1 MGLPP
6 PFAYLLLPKSL
17 PIRMLTKHLLAVT
30 SSLTSPVTG
39 LVRALTTPP
48 IGRRMWSSGD
58 RTYLE
63 IRGIHQVSNTSAVQ
77 EVEQRLSELDGV
89 VTVEINA
96 VQGRVV
102 VHHDPARI
110 GPAELAQV
118 VGEVEATHGLHS
130 APAAPASVVDPA
142 NTEPLVR
149 ELAALVTNLGGLG
162 FWATSLVVPLG
173 RIPPLIPALLSLVDF
188 TPRLH
193 SEVESWLGRSAADT
207 LFALGGGVS
216 NTLAGSPMVL
226 ITDAVR
232 RFCLHREA
240 SARQR
245 AWSHWDVEQLAARP
259 GAYRADPLDV
269 VPRPVPLPDGPIEQ
283 VSTSSAVL
291 AAASYIAVLVG
302 TRNSAR
308 SLAMLSAGVPKPAR
322 AGREA
327 FTAQLGTDLSARGA
341 LVLDP
346 DVLDRLDR
354 VDTIVLDDQTLLTGR
369 RVVDEVFALDSGVD
383 SVELFQR
390 AHEVI
395 DIDLA
400 CTDPSRAARDG
411 NRAGW
416 TAMAWTESPLNE
428 KAGGGTADSQHAGE
442 LVAEGRRKARE
453 WSACGAAVFVL
464 VCDSQPVGLAAVA
477 AELDPL
483 AEAMVAAAGRAG
495 LVLVAETN
503 PGLHR
508 KLDADGAVDGGSQLT
523 SSVRA
528 LQASRHV
535 VAVISARSRS
545 ALAAADV
552 GIGILDPAEML
563 PWGAHAMFPTLT
575 EASIL
580 LHAVAAARDN
590 SRTSAILSVAG
601 SSVGALFAALGP
613 AMGAGAR
620 AAFPVNL
627 ASLFAIAAGTWAGAG
642 PARQPSP
649 VPVERTPWHVM
660 SPQAAL
666 ERLGSQ
672 PGGLDQQESERRRAE
687 QPTNGEELEV
697 SLARASVEELA
708 NPLTP
713 ALAGGAGLS
722 ASVGSVTDA
731 VIIGG
736 VLALNALIGGAQRL
750 GTNRALRALRQ
761 TSAGQVTLHRNGA
774 QRVASTAELVP
785 GDVIELHAGDTV
797 PADCRLLQAA
807 AVEVDESSL
816 TGESAL
822 VTKAVQATAAAS
834 LGDRHSMLY
843 QGSVVAAGQAT
854 GVVVA
859 TGDRTEV
866 GRTAR
871 LTGEAPP
878 PSGVQTR
885 LNALTRQ
892 TLPISIGAGL
902 GLLGLDLVRGSAIDQ
917 AVSRAVS
924 LAVASVPEGLPF
936 VATVAQLASARR
948 LSQRG
953 ALARNPSTI
962 EALGRVNVLCFDK
975 TGTLTEGRIR
985 LRQVSDGQR
994 TAGLDELDEHLRQ
1007 VIAVAVRASPWQQEQ
1022 VPHQTDR
1029 AVLRG
1034 ARKAGVTPDEGL
1046 EEVRLLDELVFEPS
1060 RGYHA
1065 ALWRCRATHRLSVK
1079 GAPEAVLPRC
1089 TRWRRTDGIYPL
1101 DDTTRRQI
1109 EHEINGLAR
1118 RGYRV
1123 LAVAERTTSQ
1133 RPDLDE
1139 SRLRDLEFCGM
1150 LALADPVR
1158 PTAAESVGTLVH
1170 AGVDVIMLTGDH
1182 PSTAEAIAAELGVL
1196 NGRRVVTGPE
1206 LARMDDEQLV
1216 AALPDISVFARVD
1229 PAQKARIVRQ
1239 LRHAGRVVA
1248 VTGDGAN
1255 DAPAIR
1261 LADVGIALGKK
1272 ATQAARDAAD
1282 VVVTDNRIETITD
1295 AIVEG
1300 RAMWSSVR
1308 DALSILLGG
1317 NVGEIAFTVGAGLF
1331 SGRQTLNTRQLLL
1344 VNLLTD
1350 VLPAM
1355 AVAVRPPP
1363 DTTADQLLAEGPE
1376 ASLGA
1381 ALTRDMY
1388 VRAAATAGAAT
1399 AAWLLARPASLPG
1412 QTSTTALVALVG
1424 AQLGQ
1429 TIAVRGRTPLVVG
1442 AVLGSGALLAII
1454 VQVPGV
1460 SQFFGCRPLLPHQ
1473 WAIALGSAGA
1483 TTLAALLWQRAT
1495 RSS

>member
-1 MGLPP
+1 MV
-6 PFAYLLLPKSL
+6 
-17 PIRMLTKHLLAVT
+17 TQHLRSVT
-30 SSLTSPVTG
+30 SWITSPVTG
-39 LVRALTTPP
+39 LVRALTTPSV
-48 IGRRMWSSGD
+48 GRRLWSCDD

-63 IRGIHQVSNTSAVQ
+63 VRGIHQVSNAIAAR
-77 EVEQRLSELDGV
+77 EVEQRLDGLDGV
-89 VTVEINA
+89 STVEVNA
-96 VQGRVV
+96 VQGRVAV
-102 VHHDPARI
+102 RHDPSRI
-110 GPAELAQV
+110 SRAELARV
-118 VGEVEATHGLHS
+118 IGEVEAAQGLNT
-130 APAAPASVVDPA
+130 APVAAASVVDPA

-149 ELAALVTNLGGLG
+149 ELAALATNLGGLG
-162 FWATSLVVPLG
+162 YWATTSLVFPLG
-173 RIPPLIPALLSLVDF
+173 RIPPLIPALVSLVDF

-207 LFALGGGVS
+207 LFALGSAVS
-216 NTLAGSPMVL
+216 NSLAGSPIVL

-240 SARQR
+240 SARQQ
-245 AWSHWDVEQLAARP
+245 AWCQWDAEWLAERP
-259 GAYRADPLDV
+259 GAYRANPLDV
-269 VPRPVPLPDGPIEQ
+269 GSRPVPLPDGPIEQ
-283 VSTSSAVL
+283 VSTYSAVL
-291 AAASYIAVLVG
+291 AVASYAAVLLG

-308 SLAMLSAGVPKPAR
+308 ALAMLSAGVPKPAR

-327 FTAQLGTDLSARGA
+327 FTAQLATDLSAQGG

-346 DVLDRLDR
+346 DLLDRLDR
-354 VDTIVLDDQTLLTGR
+354 VDTIVLDDQALVTGR
-369 RVVDEVFALDSGVD
+369 RVVDEVLALTPSID

-400 CTDPSRAARDG
+400 HADPSRAARRS

-416 TAMAWTESPLNE
+416 AAMSWTDSPFD
-428 KAGGGTADSQHAGE
+428 KKSGGNVNTEHPSE
-442 LVAEGRRKARE
+442 LVTEARRRARE

-464 VCDSQPVGLAAVA
+464 LRDSQPVGLVAIA

-495 LVLVAETN
+495 LVLVAETTT
-503 PGLHR
+503 GLHR
-508 KLDADGAVDGGSQLT
+508 KLDADGAVDGGARLT
-523 SSVRA
+523 SSVRV
-528 LQASRHV
+528 LQASGHV
-535 VAVISARSRS
+535 VAVISAHSRP

-552 GIGILDPAEML
+552 GIGIVDQSGTL
-563 PWGAHAMFPTLT
+563 PWGAHAMFPGLI
-575 EASIL
+575 EASVVL
-580 LHAVAAARDN
+580 GAVPAARDN

-613 AMGAGAR
+613 ALGAGAR
-620 AAFPVNL
+620 AAFPVHL
-627 ASLFAIAAGTWAGAG
+627 ASLFAIATATWAGAG

-649 VPVERTPWHVM
+649 VPVERTPWHAM

-666 ERLGSQ
+666 DRLGSR
-672 PGGLDQQESERRRAE
+672 PGGLNQQESQRRRAE
-687 QPTNGEELEV
+687 QPTNGDEPEV

-722 ASVGSVTDA
+722 ASVGSITDA
-731 VIIGG
+731 VIIAG
-736 VLALNALIGGAQRL
+736 VLAVNALIGGAQRL
-750 GTNRALRALRQ
+750 GTNRALRALRR
-761 TSAGQVTLHRNGA
+761 TSAGQVMLHREGIA
-774 QRVASTAELVP
+774 RTASADELVP

-797 PADCRLLQAA
+797 PADCRLLEAA

-822 VTKAVQATAAAS
+822 VTKEVAATAAAS
-834 LGDRHSMLY
+834 LGNRHSMLY
-843 QGSVVAAGQAT
+843 QGSVMAAGQAT

-859 TGDRTEV
+859 TGDRTEM

-871 LTGEAPP
+871 LTEQAPP
-878 PSGVQTR
+878 PTGVQTR
-885 LNALTRQ
+885 LKELTRQ
-892 TLPISIGAGL
+892 TLPVSIGAGL
-902 GLLGLDLVRGSAIDQ
+902 GLLGLDLLRGSPIDQ
-917 AVSRAVS
+917 AVGRAVS
-924 LAVASVPEGLPF
+924 LTVAAVPEGLPF

-948 LSQRG
+948 LSARG

-994 TAGLDELDEHLRQ
+994 AAGLDELDEHLRQ
-1007 VIAVAVRASPWQQEQ
+1007 VIAVAVRASPWQQNQ

-1034 ARKAGVTPDEGL
+1034 ARKAGVTPNEGL
-1046 EEVRLLDELVFEPS
+1046 DEVHLLDELVFEPS

-1065 ALWRCRATHRLSVK
+1065 ALWRCRTTHRLSVK
-1079 GAPEAVLPRC
+1079 GAPEVVLPRC
-1089 TRWRRTDGIYPL
+1089 ARWRRAEGIHSL
-1101 DDTTRRQI
+1101 DDTARRQI
-1109 EHEINGLAR
+1109 EHEVNALAR

-1123 LAVAERTTSQ
+1123 LAVAERTASE
-1133 RPDLDE
+1133 RSDLDE
-1139 SRLRDLEFCGM
+1139 SRLRDLEFCG
-1150 LALADPVR
+1150 LVALADPVR
-1158 PTAAESVGTLVH
+1158 PTAAQSVGTLVR
-1170 AGVDVIMLTGDH
+1170 AGVEVIMLTGDH
-1182 PSTAEAIAAELGVL
+1182 PSTAESIAVELGVL

-1206 LARMDDEQLV
+1206 LDQMDDEQLG
-1216 AALPDISVFARVD
+1216 AALPNISVFARVD

-1239 LRHAGRVVA
+1239 LRHVGRVVA

-1317 NVGEIAFTVGAGLF
+1317 NLGEIAFTVGAGLF

-1363 DTTADQLLAEGPE
+1363 DATADQLLAEGPE
-1376 ASLGA
+1376 ASLGS
-1381 ALTRDMY
+1381 ALTRDIY
-1388 VRAAATAGAAT
+1388 LRAAATAGAAA

-1412 QTSTTALVALVG
+1412 QSSTTALVALVG

-1429 TIAVRGRTPLVVG
+1429 TIAVRGRTPLVVR

-1460 SQFFGCRPLLPHQ
+1460 SHFFGCRPLLPHQ
-1473 WAIALGSAGA
+1473 WGIALGSAGVA
-1483 TTLAALLWQRAT
+1483 TLAALLWQWANQPT
-1495 RSS
+1495 AASSTTEARTESGR

>member
-1 MGLPP
+1 MI
-6 PFAYLLLPKSL
+6 S
-17 PIRMLTKHLLAVT
+17 KHLLGLA
-30 SSLTSPVTG
+30 SWATSPVTG
-39 LVRALTTPP
+39 LVRALATPSV
-48 IGRRMWSSGD
+48 GRRLWSCGE

-63 IRGIHQVSNTSAVQ
+63 IRGIHQLSNTPAAR
-77 EVEQRLSELDGV
+77 EVEQRLGVLGGV
-89 VTVEINA
+89 VSVEVNA

-102 VHHDPARI
+102 VRHDPARI
-110 GPAELAQV
+110 SPAELARV
-118 VGEVEATHGLHS
+118 IGEVEAAQGLDT
-130 APAAPASVVDPA
+130 APVAAASVVDPA

-149 ELAALVTNLGGLG
+149 ELAALATNLGGLG
-162 FWATSLVVPLG
+162 YWATSLVVPLG
-173 RIPPLIPALLSLVDF
+173 RIPPLIPALVSLVDF

-193 SEVESWLGRSAADT
+193 SEVEFWLGRSAADT
-207 LFALGGGVS
+207 LFALGSAVS
-216 NTLAGSPMVL
+216 NTLAGSPIVL
-226 ITDAVR
+226 ITDATR
-232 RFCLHREA
+232 RYCLHREA
-240 SARQR
+240 SARQQ
-245 AWSHWDVEQLAARP
+245 AWTEWDREWLAERP

-269 VPRPVPLPDGPIEQ
+269 GPRPVPLPDGPVEQ

-291 AAASYIAVLVG
+291 AVAGYAAVLLG

-308 SLAMLSAGVPKPAR
+308 ALAMLSAGVPKPAR

-327 FTAQLGTDLSARGA
+327 FTAQLATDLSTRGA

-354 VDTIVLDDQTLLTGR
+354 VDTIVVDDQALVTGR
-369 RVVDEVFALDSGVD
+369 QVVDEVFALAPGVE

-395 DIDLA
+395 DLDLA
-400 CTDPSRAARDG
+400 HTDPSRAARRS

-416 TAMAWTESPLNE
+416 AARSWVEGPFDQRS
-428 KAGGGTADSQHAGE
+428 GGEGVDVKHPE
-442 LVAEGRRKARE
+442 LVAEARRRARE
-453 WSACGAAVFVL
+453 WSACGATVFVL
-464 VCDSQPVGLAAVA
+464 LRESQPVGLVAIA

-495 LVLVAETN
+495 LVLVAQTV

-508 KLDADGAVDGGSQLT
+508 RLDADGAVEGGAGLT
-523 SSVRA
+523 SSVRG
-528 LQASRHV
+528 LQASGHV
-535 VAVISARSRS
+535 VAVISAREGS

-552 GIGILDPAEML
+552 GIGIVDQAGMV
-563 PWGAHAMFPTLT
+563 PWGAHAMFPALT

-580 LHAVAAARDN
+580 LRAVPAARDN

-601 SSVGALFAALGP
+601 SSVAALFAALGP
-613 AMGAGAR
+613 ALGSGAR

-627 ASLFAIAAGTWAGAG
+627 ASLFAIATGTWAGLG
-642 PARQPSP
+642 PARQPAP
-649 VPVERTPWHVM
+649 VPVERTPWHAM

-666 ERLGSQ
+666 ERLESR
-672 PGGLDQQESERRRAE
+672 PGGLNQQESQRRRAE
-687 QPTNGEELEV
+687 QPITGDEPEV

-708 NPLTP
+708 NPLTR

-722 ASVGSVTDA
+722 ASVGSIADA
-731 VIIGG
+731 VIIAG
-736 VLALNALIGGAQRL
+736 VLAVNALIGGAQRL
-750 GTNRALRALRQ
+750 GTNRALRALRR
-761 TSAGQVTLHRNGA
+761 TSAGQVTLRRDGIA
-774 QRVASTAELVP
+774 RTASADELVP

-797 PADCRLLQAA
+797 PADCRLLEAA
-807 AVEVDESSL
+807 GVEVDESSL

-822 VTKAVQATAAAS
+822 VTKEVAATAAAS

-843 QGSVVAAGQAT
+843 QGSVMAAGQAS

-859 TGDRTEV
+859 TGERTEA

-871 LTGEAPP
+871 LTDQPP
-878 PSGVQTR
+878 PPTGVQTR
-885 LNALTRQ
+885 LKELASQ
-892 TLPISIGAGL
+892 TLPVSIGAGL
-902 GLLGLDLVRGSAIDQ
+902 GLLGIDLLRGSPIDQ
-917 AVSRAVS
+917 AVGRAVS
-924 LAVASVPEGLPF
+924 LAVAAVPEGLPF

-948 LSQRG
+948 LSARG

-985 LRQVSDGQR
+985 LRQVCDGQR

-1007 VIAVAVRASPWQQEQ
+1007 VIAVAVRASPWQQQQ

-1046 EEVRLLDELVFEPS
+1046 DEVHLLDELVFEPS

-1065 ALWRCRATHRLSVK
+1065 ALWRCRTTHRLSVK
-1079 GAPEAVLPRC
+1079 GAPEVVLPRC
-1089 TRWRRTDGIYPL
+1089 TWWRRAEGIEWL
-1101 DDTTRRQI
+1101 DDPARRQI
-1109 EHEINGLAR
+1109 EHEINALAR

-1123 LAVAERTTSQ
+1123 LAVAERTTSE
-1133 RPDLDE
+1133 RPGLDE
-1139 SRLRDLEFCGM
+1139 SRLHDLQFCGL
-1150 LALADPVR
+1150 LALADPIR
-1158 PTAAESVGTLVH
+1158 PTAAASVGTLVH
-1170 AGVDVIMLTGDH
+1170 AGVEVIMLTGDH
-1182 PSTAEAIAAELGVL
+1182 PSTAEAIAVELDLL
-1196 NGRRVVTGPE
+1196 NGRRVVTGPQ
-1206 LARMDDEQLV
+1206 LDGMDDKQLG

-1261 LADVGIALGKK
+1261 LADVGIALGKN

-1295 AIVEG
+1295 AIIEG

-1317 NVGEIAFTVGAGLF
+1317 NLGEIAFTVGAGLF
-1331 SGRQTLNTRQLLL
+1331 SGRPTLNTRQLLL

-1363 DTTADQLLAEGPE
+1363 QATADQLLAEGPE
-1376 ASLGA
+1376 ASLGS

-1388 VRAAATAGAAT
+1388 LRAAATAGAAT

-1429 TIAVRGRTPLVVG
+1429 TLAVPGRTPLVVG
-1442 AVLGSGALLAII
+1442 AVLGSEALLAII

-1460 SQFFGCRPLLPHQ
+1460 SHFFGCRPLLPHQ
-1473 WAIALGSAGA
+1473 WTIALGSAA
-1483 TTLAALLWQRAT
+1483 TATLAAMLWQRANPPT
-1495 RSS
+1495 AALLDRPS